1 VTRSRITGLT
11 DSEAYKQGK
20 ELDRLRRQAQVAAA
34 LAHRVRVAAA
44 RLRGDADGDQ
54 RELRGAVEAEARQAG
69 VVRAAGEDAR
79 HAAVRGALDS
89 AYQEL
94 AGLLAVEP
102 GRARTLLR
110 AVVRSRQE
118 AITDVQRAVG
128 RHETAVDRR
137 TYAEQE
143 LDRARDE
150 YAGAGERRDE
160 AAEGRNAALA
170 DLQERLAAWATS
182 CRELAF
188 ADPDGLADLAKSEP
202 AVLDVIDAV
211 ARIVLDEITR
221 SETAAEADLRGV
233 RAERVDVAAEIERLS
248 PSGGSRHRPR
258 RAPGPR
264 TARR

>member
-1 VTRSRITGLT
+1 MTRSRITGLT

-170 DLQERLAAWATS
+170 DLQERLAAWAT
-182 CRELAF
+182 
-188 ADPDGLADLAKSEP
+188 GLP
-202 AVLDVIDAV
+202 R
-211 ARIVLDEITR
+211 ARLRR
-221 SETAAEADLRGV
+221 SGR
-233 RAERVDVAAEIERLS
+233 
-248 PSGGSRHRPR
+248 SGRPR
-258 RAPGPR
+258 RVRAGR
-264 TARR
+264 AGRDRRGRPDRAGRDHQVRDRGRG